1 MRIEAYMKGPYPEV
15 LTTREEGAVAVVVA
29 VFISFVALALGSLAF
44 DGGSLWQSQR
54 TMVTH
59 SDAMAHGGAVRM
71 MEALRANEGC
81 LTQAEVADEVAGV
94 RDLNDASD
102 QILDVYAK
110 CDPATFSGLVQVQA
124 RGDSDRYFA
133 PTDDLTAFG
142 TSAVDFK
149 PRIRPAKGWSIC
161 ESLFAGGVLNTKFRL
176 GDTGNIYAFPYTK
189 AEEILAAA
197 DAGTC
202 PSTGNLKS
210 ANNAP
215 GVWGWLIDEC
225 VPTSPIV
232 ASFECQGEVGND
244 ELKAFQGLSQEE
256 RTMYLPIF
264 EEVKGTGNATKN
276 PARFKIIGQAHVV
289 LLGDCNIT
297 GNQTITACEK
307 TPYEQKFTGQANY
320 LIFEFKG
327 ASLYRDGRWSDII
340 YDGFEVAF
348 CDSDTSLTWCS

>member
-1 MRIEAYMKGPYPEV
+1 MILRDDD
-15 LTTREEGAVAVVVA
+15 GAVAVIVA
-29 VFISFVALALGSLAF
+29 IFFSLVALGIGALAF
-44 DGGSLWQSQR
+44 DGGALWQSQR

-71 MEALRANEGC
+71 MERLRANEGC
-81 LTQAEVADEVAGV
+81 LTEAEVADEVAGV

-102 QILDVYAK
+102 QILDVYAE

-142 TSAVDFK
+142 TSAVDFR
-149 PRIRPAKGWSIC
+149 PRIRPAKGWAVC
-161 ESLFAGGVLNTKFRL
+161 ETLF
-176 GDTGNIYAFPYTK
+176 GDSGIESAFQLQGAIYALPYTK
-189 AEEILAAA
+189 AEEILTAA
-197 DAGTC
+197 DVGSC

-215 GVWGWLIDEC
+215 GAWGWLIDEC
-225 VPTSPIV
+225 VPTPPLV
-232 ASFECQGEVGND
+232 PPFEWCQGEVGND

-256 RTMYLPIF
+256 REMYLPIF
-264 EEVKGTGNATKN
+264 AAVRGTGNATKN
-276 PARFKIIGQAHVV
+276 PASFQIIGLAHVV
-289 LLGDCNIT
+289 LMGDCNIT
-297 GNQTITACEK
+297 GNQTITACGK
-307 TPYEQKFTGQANY
+307 TPYAQKFTGQANY

-327 ASLYRDGRWSDII
+327 ARLYRDGVWSDII

>member
-1 MRIEAYMKGPYPEV
+1 MNLKDHD
-15 LTTREEGAVAVVVA
+15 GAVAVIVA
-29 VFISFVALALGSLAF
+29 IFFSLVALGIGSLAF
-44 DGGSLWQSQR
+44 DGGALWQSQR

-71 MEALRANEGC
+71 MERLRANEGC
-81 LTQAEVADEVAGV
+81 LTQAEVAVEVAAV

-102 QILDVYAK
+102 RILDVYAK
-110 CDPATFSGLVQVQA
+110 CDAATFSGLVQVQA

-149 PRIRPAKGWSIC
+149 PRIRPARGWAVC
-161 ESLFAGGVLNTKFRL
+161 ETLFAGGGLKSAFQL
-176 GDTGNIYAFPYTK
+176 QGAIYALPYTK
-189 AEEILAAA
+189 AEEILTAA
-197 DAGTC
+197 GVGSC

-232 ASFECQGEVGND
+232 EPFECQGEVGND

-264 EEVKGTGNATKN
+264 EEVKGTGSATKN
-276 PARFKIIGQAHVV
+276 PARFAIVGQAHVV

-297 GNQTITACEK
+297 GNQTIDDCK
-307 TPYEQKFTGQANY
+307 NTPYEQKFVGQANY

-327 ASLYRDGRWSDII
+327 ASFYRSPVWSDII